1 MLQRIACL
9 LAFVTLAWT
18 QSYQG
23 EISGVVKDSS
33 GGIVPGAAITLTHTG
48 TGLRR
53 GATADEQ
60 GRFYLVQLP
69 TGPYRLQVQH
79 AGFRPFERTLTIEVG
94 ARDVVDVTLEVGA
107 VTESLL
113 VEAEA
118 PLIEEATG
126 AVGAV
131 VDNTRISNL
140 PLNGRN
146 AFELVALA
154 PGVVPMGSFGLAEP
168 FEKRAQAAF
177 SAGGSRGLSN
187 EILLDGAAVTGSSEF
202 NMPLNSPPLEA
213 IQEFRV
219 QLNSYSAEFGRTQGA
234 VVNSVTRSGT
244 NKVRGAIY
252 DYLRNDNLDAN
263 SFFNN
268 ASSRPKADL
277 RWNQFGGALGGP
289 VVFPGLYNGR
299 NRSFIFLSYEG
310 MRYIRGASDLRRVPT
325 ALELQGD
332 FSQTIDAQRALVP
345 IYDPYSSRLDPARP
359 GRRIRDQYPGNRI
372 PASSLHPVAGR
383 VSRYYPAPNQAEMFP
398 SGPNYFF
405 GGNLNYRSDRGI
417 AKYDH
422 SFSDRHRSS
431 FRYSQLDDLVQQPL
445 VYGNLASPTPGP
457 QQQFSYTGLL
467 EHTWVARPTLVAN
480 AKLSLVR
487 FGNDLVSRTR
497 GLKFADELG
506 MPKWLQDRADF
517 TMFPTFNVG
526 NMQVGPIG
534 PPTVQNR
541 TTNWNPSGS
550 LTWIRGPHNL
560 KTGFDWRTN
569 RWNQF
574 LPNAPS
580 GNYTFAAGSTG
591 GPDPDAVGRTG
602 SALASF
608 LLGTPSAGSLGLTP
622 RLAFQTTYAALYL
635 QDDWRVSSRL
645 TFNLGLR
652 WDYEGARTERFNR
665 MTWLDLDSPSPVA
678 QAANARYAGI
688 RAEFAAANPA
698 AAAALPQTL
707 VLRGGLRYA
716 APGDRR
722 QIEPDWN
729 NFGPRFGFAFKVA
742 PGWVARGG
750 FGIFFAPQSGDGI
763 SPSDVAAGFLA
774 TTSLAGFGADR
785 RPLVTLSDPFPQGLV
800 EPTGNTLGLATN
812 VGSGITSA
820 FHDNRVGYAEQW
832 NLNIQRSL
840 GGRTVAEV
848 GYVGSHGVKLFG
860 PNLAVN
866 LPSRQVVD
874 LGPTLINTVIGNP
887 LAGVAPANTPL
898 GQQPTTTLRQL
909 LLPLPQFTAVTSKN
923 PNLYNSIYHAL
934 TVRLERRL
942 ARGLA
947 FLVSYTAGKSIDDGS
962 GWNEGIQGPLGTTN
976 IDVSNRRL
984 DRAISTFDRSQRLV
998 TTVSYRLPFRHRVFG
1013 GWQVNA
1019 INTFMTGAP
1028 LALGRTAHII
1038 ADIHFPDNGRG
1049 RHGVSAENP
1058 WMNPAAFR
1066 TLTSGEVSDIPRTL
1080 PDLRGPGTANTD
1092 LSLFKEFRL
1101 WEGFALQFR
1110 AEAFNAFNRT
1120 ELGLPNGQPMS
1131 STFGLITG
1139 TRQRPRETQLGLRL
1153 QF

>member
-1 MLQRIACL
+1 MVYRVVCL
-9 LAFVTLAWT
+9 LFAASFAFA

-23 EISGVVKDSS
+23 EISGVVTDAS
-33 GGIVPGAAITLTHTG
+33 GAVVPGAGIELTHNE

-53 GATADEQ
+53 NATTDAH

-69 TGPYRLQVQH
+69 TGPYRLQIRH
-79 AGFRPFERTLTIEVG
+79 TGFRTFERTLTIEVG
-94 ARDVVDVTLEVGA
+94 ARDLVDVKLEVGTMA
-107 VTESLL
+107 ESLQ
-113 VEAEA
+113 VDAEA
-118 PLIEEATG
+118 PLIEAATG
-126 AVGAV
+126 ALGTV

-146 AFELVALA
+146 AFELVALT
-154 PGVVPMGSFGLAEP
+154 PGVVPMGIFGLAEP

-187 EILLDGAAVTGSSEF
+187 EILLDGAPVTGSSEF

-244 NKVRGAIY
+244 NKVHGAIY

-268 ASSRPKADL
+268 AARQPKADL
-277 RWNQFGGALGGP
+277 RWNQFGAALGGP
-289 VVFPGLYNGR
+289 VVFPRLYNGR

-310 MRYIRGASDLRRVPT
+310 MRYIRGVSDLRRVPT
-325 ALELQGD
+325 PLESQGD
-332 FSQTIDAQRALVP
+332 FSQTIDAQRVLVP
-345 IYDPYSSRLDPARP
+345 IYDPYSTRLDPARP
-359 GRRIRDQYPGNRI
+359 GRRIRDQYPGNRM
-372 PASSLHPVAGR
+372 PASVINAVAR
-383 VSRYYPAPNQAEMFP
+383 RASRYYPAPNQAEMFP

-405 GGNLNYRSDRGI
+405 GGNLDYRSDRGI

-422 SFSDRHRSS
+422 NFSERHRSS

-457 QQQFSYTGLL
+457 QHQFSYTALL

-487 FGNDLVSRTR
+487 FGNDLVSRTA

-506 MPKWLQDRADF
+506 MPKWLQERADF

-550 LTWIRGPHNL
+550 LTWVKGPHNV
-560 KTGFDWRTN
+560 KSGFDWRVN

-580 GNYTFAAGSTG
+580 GNYTFIPGSTG
-591 GPDPDAVGRTG
+591 GPDPDAAGRTG

-608 LLGTPSAGSLGLTP
+608 LLGTPSAGSFGLSP
-622 RLAFQTTYAALYL
+622 RLAIQNVYAAFYV
-635 QDDWRVSSRL
+635 QDDWRVSGRL
-645 TFNLGLR
+645 TLNLGLR

-665 MTWLDLDSPSPVA
+665 MTWLDLGTPSPIA
-678 QAANARYAGI
+678 QAVNTRYAEI
-688 RAEFAAANPA
+688 RAQFAAANPA
-698 AAAALPQTL
+698 TAAVLPATL
-707 VLRGGLRYA
+707 GLRGGLRFA
-716 APGDRR
+716 GPGDRR
-722 QIEPDWN
+722 QMEPDSN
-729 NFGPRFGFAFKVA
+729 NFGPRFGFAFKAA
-742 PGWVARGG
+742 PQWVVRGG

-763 SPSDVAAGFLA
+763 SPSDVATGFLA

-800 EPTGNTLGLATN
+800 APTGNTLGLATN
-812 VGSGITSA
+812 VGAGITSA
-820 FHDNRVGYAEQW
+820 LHNNRVGYVEQW
-832 NLNIQRSL
+832 NLNIQRML
-840 GGRTVAEV
+840 GGRTVVEA
-848 GYVGSHGVKLFG
+848 GYIGSHGVKLFG
-860 PNLAVN
+860 PNVGVN

-874 LGPTLINTVIGNP
+874 LGPTLLNTVIANP
-887 LAGVAPANTPL
+887 FAGVVPANTPL
-898 GQQPTTTLRQL
+898 GQQATTTIRQL
-909 LLPLPQFTAVTSKN
+909 LLPLPHFTAVTSKN
-923 PNLYNSIYHAL
+923 QNLYNSNYHAL
-934 TVRLERRL
+934 AMRLERRV
-942 ARGLA
+942 ARGFA

-962 GWNEGIQGPLGTTN
+962 GWNEGVQGPLGTTN

-998 TTVSYRLPFRHRVFG
+998 ATFTYRLPFRHRVFG
-1013 GWQVNA
+1013 GWQLNL
-1019 INTFMTGAP
+1019 ISTFMTGAP
-1028 LALGRTAHII
+1028 LALGRTAQII
-1038 ADIHFPDNGRG
+1038 GDVHSPDNGRG
-1049 RHGVSAENP
+1049 RHGVSTDNP

-1066 TLTSGEVSDIPRTL
+1066 ALTTGEVSNIPRTL

-1092 LSLFKEFRL
+1092 FSLLKEFRL
-1101 WEGFALQFR
+1101 YERLALQFR

-1120 ELGLPNGQPMS
+1120 ELGLPNAQPQS
-1131 STFGLITG
+1131 ATFGLITS
-1139 TRQRPRETQLGLRL
+1139 TRQRPREIQLGLRL